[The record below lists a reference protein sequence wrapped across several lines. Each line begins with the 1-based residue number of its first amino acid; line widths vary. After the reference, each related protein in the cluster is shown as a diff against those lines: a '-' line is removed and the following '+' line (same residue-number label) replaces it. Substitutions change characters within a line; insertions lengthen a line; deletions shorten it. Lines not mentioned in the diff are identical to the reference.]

1 MAGVRGVYQGQR
13 LRKRPKPDPSMPTS
27 KMVLWE
33 GLGSDK
39 SSVLG
44 LLPLCSQLL
53 LASRTLEQFCPLLL
67 LPGMPITRSLPLCPR
82 LQPVTGRSLPW
93 GRIQRNVA
101 Q

>member
-13 LRKRPKPDPSMPTS
+13 LRKHPKPDPSMPTS

-53 LASRTLEQFCPLLL
+53 LASRT
-67 LPGMPITRSLPLCPR
+67 PGTVLCSSITARDA
-82 LQPVTGRSLPW
+82 
-93 GRIQRNVA
+93 NY
-101 Q
+101 